1 MTRSFTLRNNERG
14 FAYELFELQA
24 LLHSCSCKVL
34 LTTFY
39 RLRKIFS
46 NRDSLLDFSR
56 HLPSSQ
62 LAVFHLRS
70 NVIVHIMAV
79 KRTGGSRS
87 EERMRMKRRRRR
99 RRRRRRVK
107 EEEEEE
113 KEGGGG
119 DGGGG
124 DGGGGDG
131 GSGGGQPRADGGA
144 SRTSFRGERPQ
155 TVCIA

>member
-24 LLHSCSCKVL
+24 LLHS
-34 LTTFY
+34 
-39 RLRKIFS
+39 
-46 NRDSLLDFSR
+46 DSSLDFSQ

-87 EERMRMKRRRRR
+87 EERMRM
-99 RRRRRRVK
+99 RRRRRVK

-119 DGGGG
+119 DGGDGGG
-124 DGGGGDG
+124 DGGG